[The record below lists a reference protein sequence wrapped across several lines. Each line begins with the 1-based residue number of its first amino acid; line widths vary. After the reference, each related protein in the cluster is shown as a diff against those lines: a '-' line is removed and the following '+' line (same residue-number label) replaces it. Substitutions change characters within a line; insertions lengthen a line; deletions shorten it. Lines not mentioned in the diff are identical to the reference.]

1 MCATLR
7 LKLVLDL
14 GDVMLL
20 QLAMQKH
27 VENTSGTNTDRTM
40 LSLLDNAAH
49 RLRYGLEGTYAPPS

>member
-1 MCATLR
+1 MCQPLR

-14 GDVMLL
+14 GDVLLL
-20 QLAMQKH
+20 QHAMQKH
-27 VENTSGTNTDRTM
+27 VQDTSGTTTQRSM